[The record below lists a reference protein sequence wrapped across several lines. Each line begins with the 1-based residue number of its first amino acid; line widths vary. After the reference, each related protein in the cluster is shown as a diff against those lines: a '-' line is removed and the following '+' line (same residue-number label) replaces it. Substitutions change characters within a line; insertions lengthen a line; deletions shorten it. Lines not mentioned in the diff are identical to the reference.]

1 MQVKSLM
8 EEWVSEN
15 RAQFPG
21 RGEREGEGRA
31 VVSLSFPC
39 LQMPGGATESG
50 WETSCVHTLHQ
61 QSSLASGGPQEHET

>member
-1 MQVKSLM
+1 M
-8 EEWVSEN
+8 EDWVSEN

-21 RGEREGEGRA
+21 WGEGEGEG
-31 VVSLSFPC
+31 VVPLSFPC

-61 QSSLASGGPQEHET
+61 QSSLASWGGEGWPQEHET